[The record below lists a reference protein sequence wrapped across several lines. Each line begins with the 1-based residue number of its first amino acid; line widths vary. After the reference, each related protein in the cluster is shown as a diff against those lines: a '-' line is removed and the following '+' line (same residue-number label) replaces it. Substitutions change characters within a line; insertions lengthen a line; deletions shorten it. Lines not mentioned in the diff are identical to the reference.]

1 MTLLTLLPTLHPI
14 AGGLELFS
22 TLFSTVVWG
31 FVPPIALLLLYFR
44 RVRATPKLAAI
55 VALFS
60 LGVLAGLSARG
71 LDMVF
76 WMLLRQ
82 VREVPI
88 GLPSWANFFAPFT
101 GPAAGLMLHKVGVV
115 TLLAEACKLT
125 AVVLPLMLLMR
136 RYRRLPAQPS
146 TVLLATFA
154 VGLGFAACENTLS
167 IWQNQRVLVDRTIG
181 LLMPAIFSA
190 PWGLALG
197 FALCRTLRHVRYSQR
212 LVMQAWMT
220 ACLVHACSRSW
231 EYLIQMPQMSGLVTP
246 MFAWWLWLWWQTE
259 RMLRRSQGEVVP
271 QLVQA
276 SKLWSRS
283 GQSIL
288 ALLTFGLGGAAVNA
302 LRNFGNSTMLVW
314 ELRSTFDAPTALF
327 LGRELGL
334 MLGLGIVAIGLFR
347 YLHDRAVDRAIQ
359 DSP

>member
-1 MTLLTLLPTLHPI
+1 LLILLRIILPTLPPTLQPI

-31 FVPPIALLLLYFR
+31 FVPPIAVLLMYFR

-60 LGVLAGLSARG
+60 LGVLAGLLARG
-71 LDMVF
+71 MDVVF
-76 WMLLRQ
+76 LFLLRQ
-82 VREVPI
+82 IREVPI
-88 GLPSWANFFAPFT
+88 GQFSPDLNANINT
-101 GPAAGLMLHKVGVV
+101 IGLTLHRIGIVP
-115 TLLAEACKLT
+115 LLAESCKL
-125 AVVLPLMLLMR
+125 ASVALPLMLLMR
-136 RYRRLPAQPS
+136 RYQRLPAQPS

-154 VGLGFAACENTLS
+154 VGLGFAAQENTLD

-197 FALCRTLRHVRYSQR
+197 FALCRTLRDVRYSQR

-220 ACLVHACSRSW
+220 ACLVHGCSSSW
-231 EYLIQMPQMSGLVTP
+231 EYVIQIPQLSGFVTP

-259 RMLRRSQGEVVP
+259 RMLRRSQGETVP
-271 QLVQA
+271 QLIQT
-276 SKLWSRS
+276 SNLWPRF
-283 GQSIL
+283 GQSVL
-288 ALLTFGLGGAAVNA
+288 AMLTFGMGGAAVNA

-314 ELRSTFDAPTALF
+314 ELRSTFDGPTAIF
-327 LGRELGL
+327 LGRELGQ
-334 MLGLGIVAIGLFR
+334 MLVLGTLAIGLFR
-347 YLHDRAVDRAIQ
+347 YLHDRAVGDLE
-359 DSP
+359 